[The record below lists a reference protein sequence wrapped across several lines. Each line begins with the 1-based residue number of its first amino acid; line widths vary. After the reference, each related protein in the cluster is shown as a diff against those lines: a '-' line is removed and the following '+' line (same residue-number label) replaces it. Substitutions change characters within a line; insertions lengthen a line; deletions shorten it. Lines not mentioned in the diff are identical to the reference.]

1 MKRVEVL
8 FNANGKRVTVMVG
21 NKLYHFIEV
30 KDSRGSRLLKPVGW
44 FYGKPLKD
52 SFIIET
58 IVGNGDQ
65 NISDKQSL
73 LFYAL
78 SRLGMTET
86 PWIKTNN
93 STWSFNK
100 TMAIEILKNITSF
113 GVMNNNKQL
122 ANF

>member
-1 MKRVEVL
+1 MKKVEVL

-21 NKLYHFIEV
+21 NKLYHFIERTDKKNIKV
-30 KDSRGSRLLKPVGW
+30 LEPVSW

-52 SFIIET
+52 GFIIET
-58 IVGNGDQ
+58 IVGNGEQ

-78 SRLGMTET
+78 SRLGMVET
-86 PWIKTNN
+86 PWIKTSK
-93 STWSFNK
+93 STWAFNK
-100 TMAIEILKNITSF
+100 NIAVEILKNITSF
-113 GVMNNNKQL
+113 GVINNNKQL

>member
-1 MKRVEVL
+1 MKKVEVL
-8 FNANGKRVTVMVG
+8 FNADGKRIVLMVNEKLYHFKERLDKNGKRV
-21 NKLYHFIEV
+21 
-30 KDSRGSRLLKPVGW
+30 LKPVGW

-78 SRLGMTET
+78 SRLGMAET

-93 STWSFNK
+93 STRSFNK
-100 TMAIEILKNITSF
+100 TIAIEILKNVTSF
-113 GVMNNNKQL
+113 GVMSNNKQL